1 MRTSL
6 LLSAASVLLCLFV
19 CSCTSS
25 LPNRF
30 DSFVSSVEKHYESY
44 SEDDWDRVSD
54 KFEELFEEYRENRS
68 SFNSEQKKDIND
80 ALVRYG
86 KVVAKSGFESV
97 VDAYNDFRS
106 QLPML
111 IEDAKSVLK
120 EFESAFDF
128 DDNE

>member
-86 KVVAKSGFESV
+86 KVVAKSECK
-97 VDAYNDFRS
+97 DIKDTYEEIAS
-106 QLPML
+106 QIPSL
-111 IEDAKSVLK
+111 IEDMKS
-120 EFESAFDF
+120 FFP
-128 DDNE
+128 